1 MNGKQQNLTPQSLVI
16 GSLVAASASFGAIVA
31 APLSAKAQNSPVL
44 PTSPVNIPTTVLDF
58 TNLFGGTETS
68 TQTTTSTTQQ
78 GTTTTTTTTT
88 TSTQTTSTTQSSSTQ
103 ETTQVSTGSTGE
115 VVSGSSTSEISTQGQ
130 QITNV
135 STGLEA
141 TTSVTSQTTTSTQ
154 SGQTVAVV
162 ISLSQQYATATGMDA
177 AFIGE
182 LASLLGIDGDTLV
195 ATLIFERARGLQGN
209 RQAAMQAFINA
220 LKRAGVFG
228 KDAFNNEAFAEL
240 FGSYATAEELAAIF
254 NSLSDI
260 RIRFLALS
268 AKFFANNG
276 FGFRLAQ
283 KNISFAQYLVY
294 KHTRYRAITFPRA
307 RGDNNRR
314 DDD

>member
-1 MNGKQQNLTPQSLVI
+1 MNGKQQNLTPKSLVI
-16 GSLVAASASFGAIVA
+16 GSLVAAATAFGAIVA
-31 APLSAKAQNSPVL
+31 APLSAKAQNSPVT
-44 PTSPVNIPTTVLDF
+44 PPPSSPVGTTTTVLDF
-58 TNLFGGTETS
+58 TNLLGGTETS
-68 TQTTTSTTQQ
+68 
-78 GTTTTTTTTT
+78 TTTTTTTTT
-88 TSTQTTSTTQSSSTQ
+88 QEGTTTTTTTSETTSTTEVGSTQ
-103 ETTQVSTGSTGE
+103 ETTQVSTSVEDSGST
-115 VVSGSSTSEISTQGQ
+115 TTQISTEVLESVP
-130 QITNV
+130 IST
-135 STGLEA
+135 TGLEA
-141 TTSVTSQTTTSTQ
+141 TTSVTSETTTSTE
-154 SGQTVAVV
+154 TVAVV

-209 RQAAMQAFINA
+209 RQAAMEAFINA

-276 FGFRLAQ
+276 FGFRLARR
-283 KNISFAQYLVY
+283 NISFGQFVV
-294 KHTRYRAITFPRA
+294 KKFTGVSAIGFPEERK
-307 RGDNNRR
+307 
-314 DDD
+314 

>member
-1 MNGKQQNLTPQSLVI
+1 MNGKQQNLTPKSLVI
-16 GSLVAASASFGAIVA
+16 GSLVAAATAFGAIVA
-31 APLSAKAQNSPVL
+31 APLSAKAQNSPVT
-44 PTSPVNIPTTVLDF
+44 PPPSSPVGTTTTVLDF
-58 TNLFGGTETS
+58 TNLLGGTET
-68 TQTTTSTTQQ
+68 TI
-78 GTTTTTTTTT
+78 TTTTTTTTT
-88 TSTQTTSTTQSSSTQ
+88 VQEGTTTTTTSETTSTTEVGSTQ
-103 ETTQVSTGSTGE
+103 ETTQVSTSVEDSGST
-115 VVSGSSTSEISTQGQ
+115 TTQISTEVLESVP
-130 QITNV
+130 IST
-135 STGLEA
+135 TGLEA
-141 TTSVTSQTTTSTQ
+141 TTSVTSETTTSTE
-154 SGQTVAVV
+154 TVAVV

-209 RQAAMQAFINA
+209 RQAAMEAFINA

-276 FGFRLAQ
+276 FGFRLAR
-283 KNISFAQYLVY
+283 KNIRFVQFFVY
-294 KHTRYRAITFPRA
+294 KYTGTRAIGFAPA
-307 RGDNNRR
+307 RGGNNR